1 LIRFIIS
8 ARGLNAYREESQMN
22 EEKQKI
28 DKLMNAAY
36 KMFSELRKT
45 ELDEEQSLKTVI
57 TAMAKKL
64 DK

>member
-1 LIRFIIS
+1 MSCTIS
-8 ARGLNAYREESQMN
+8 VHGLNAYREESQMN

-45 ELDEEQSLKTVI
+45 GLSEEQSLKTVI